1 MSAKNKILLTI
12 GGLFTLVILFIVGS
26 GYLSFSSS
34 SESNYTDKLK
44 QEASLIASGVEQK
57 MLRNFDVLKMAANA
71 IDVDDQGQLNVD
83 QLINTLKF
91 MEGNYG
97 VVSAFYGAA
106 NGDTY
111 RTGGLIANFNAKS
124 AGREWYTRI
133 MAGESSVMTTPYKAT
148 SGKLIMSLVEPVKRQ
163 GHIVGIIGV
172 NVGLDEL
179 TTYIKELSGNN
190 HLYVNRKDGY
200 IISAHKPELIGKSLY
215 QLRPSYEKYKNQSG
229 SSHTYQAD
237 GDTYFV
243 VNAIS
248 QELGWTV
255 WSWEKQD
262 NIMAASSANLKS
274 SIILA
279 IIALLISLGVT
290 YWVVMRLMYRPIGG
304 EPTVI
309 ENMVKNTAKGDLSPV
324 AKGGEIG
331 ILGAMLIMIANLKD
345 TIKNI
350 HQSAETLETASTQ
363 MSDTSSQVKTSSESQ
378 MAQLEQAATA
388 MNEMSV
394 SIDEVARNALKAS
407 DSAKE
412 ANTYSDQG
420 LVVVNDMNQSVVSLV
435 RSIEEVV
442 EANIRLEKETQS
454 IGQVLEVIDGLSEQT
469 NLLAL
474 NAAIEAARAGEHGR
488 GFAVVADEV
497 RNLANKTKESTTAI
511 TDTIQH
517 LQNEASHSVELMREN
532 MNNAQVTSEKSEV
545 ASQALQQI
553 QTAVSHILDMNTQI
567 AAAVEEQSHV
577 AAEIGANVEEIN
589 ELARSTVAISDKNHA
604 RSRELTEIAG
614 SMNKSIQIFRW

>member
-71 IDVDDQGQLNVD
+71 IDVDGQGELNVD
-83 QLINTLKF
+83 QLVNTLKF

-163 GHIVGIIGV
+163 GRIVGIIGV

-215 QLRPSYEKYKNQSG
+215 QLRPSYAKYKNQSG

-262 NIMAASSANLKS
+262 NIMAASSDNLKS